1 MGIQIARHVL
11 KSADLERTLTIKP
24 SNASYVAGLLQQIDE
39 LKAEMN
45 AVIPAHYYQRQEVKW
60 VADFIGDS
68 LELAKKSKETN
79 SDYIVFAGV
88 RFMAETAKLLN
99 PDKTVLLPSL
109 EAGCSL
115 ADSIT
120 AGKLRALKQQYP
132 EAAVVAYV
140 NTTAAVK
147 AESDVCCT
155 SANYEKI
162 IRALPQKQIIF
173 VPDTH
178 MAQNLNAKI
187 RSETGKEIIGW
198 NGECIVHKQFR
209 DGQVK
214 SYKEK
219 FPDLRVLVHIECPTT
234 VVSNSD
240 YAGST
245 SGIRKYVRENP
256 QQKYFLVLTECGMIG
271 DLQTEFPD
279 RNFETPCTIC
289 PYMKEIDLEN
299 ILHSLQTGQH
309 EIKIDERIAAKAKA
323 SLERMFELG

>member
-11 KSADLERTLTIKP
+11 ENVNLARTQVIQP
-24 SNASYVAGLLQQIDE
+24 SNASYVAGLLQQIEDLKQE
-39 LKAEMN
+39 LN

-68 LELAKKSKETN
+68 LELAKKSKETTAGT
-79 SDYIVFAGV
+79 IVFAGV
-88 RFMAETAKLLN
+88 TFMAETAKLLN
-99 PDKTVLLPSL
+99 PDKTVLVPNLQ
-109 EAGCSL
+109 AGCSL

-120 AGKLRALKQQYP
+120 AGQLRYLREKYP
-132 EAAVVAYV
+132 DAAVVAYV

-187 RSETGKEIIGW
+187 KAETGKEIIGW
-198 NGECIVHKQFR
+198 SGECIVHKQFG
-209 DGQVK
+209 DGQIK
-214 SYKEK
+214 AYKQAM
-219 FPDLRVLVHIECPTT
+219 PDLKVLVHIECPTA
-234 VVSNSD
+234 VVGSAD

-289 PYMKEIDLEN
+289 QYMKEITLEN
-299 ILHSLQTGQH
+299 ILQSLQTGQH
-309 EIKIDERIAAKAKA
+309 EIKIDEKIAARARK
-323 SLERMFELG
+323 SLERMFEIG

>member
-1 MGIQIARHVL
+1 MNTQTYRRISEKTNLESMPTIQ
-11 KSADLERTLTIKP
+11 P
-24 SNASYVAGLLQQIDE
+24 SNASYLAGLLQQIE
-39 LKAEMN
+39 EAKLEMN

-68 LELAKKSKETN
+68 LELAKKSKETTA
-79 SDYIVFAGV
+79 DTIVFAGV

-99 PDKTVLLPSL
+99 PNKTVLMPNIN
-109 EAGCSL
+109 AGCSL

-120 AGKLRALKQQYP
+120 AGQLRYMREKYP
-132 EAAVVAYV
+132 DAAVVAYV

-162 IRALPQKQIIF
+162 IRALPQKRIIF

-187 RSETGKEIIGW
+187 KAETGKEIIGW
-198 NGECIVHKQFR
+198 TGECIVHKQFK
-209 DGQVK
+209 DEQIK

-219 FPDLRVLVHIECPTT
+219 FPELSVLVHVECPTT
-234 VVSNSD
+234 VVNSAD

-245 SGIRKYVRENP
+245 SGIRKYVCDNHDK
-256 QQKYFLVLTECGMIG
+256 KYFLVMTECGMIG

-289 PYMKEIDLEN
+289 PYMKEITLEN
-299 ILHSLQTGQH
+299 ILQSLQTGKH
-309 EIKIDERIAAKAKA
+309 KIKIDERIAVKARK
-323 SLERMFELG
+323 SLEKMFKLS